1 MVMKVSVVVPVYNVE
16 KFINS
21 CIDSLLSQTHQHFEI
36 IVVDDCSSDS
46 SISLVE
52 AYESDKIKIYSHD
65 SNKGLS
71 ASRNTGL
78 KYCTGDYL
86 LFLDADDYLTP
97 NALEKCVS
105 VAEEYGSDV
114 ISFNSRHIDE
124 QGKTW
129 PVTWMEK
136 YNNADL
142 YNIGINNYPKLVWD
156 VAAWNKLI
164 RLDLYRELQLSF
176 DEEQKWFEDH
186 LFSLQLY
193 SKTDKVTILH
203 DVLHYYLRRS
213 GTDNQSITQKK
224 SFQVCHYRLR
234 MMESVVIFLE
244 NSGNYQL
251 IPYFYELVFDF
262 YKPVL
267 REALEYAEIGEDFS
281 EISERF
287 KSMIEKNS
295 STRLKSYSLD
305 SVDLAL
311 CMLHLSEDDV
321 IDYLGGYSGRV
332 TSLRKLF
339 SIDFPEK
346 THFSDEYN
354 NLKKLFGAGS
364 GRNSWLAWSYFILT
378 QPFFLI
384 FYMVNDSRDFTCF
397 FLRKNLAIHTIEKSR
412 VFDAGYYSIQ
422 SDKHFATLRSAV
434 VHYVYKGEKLGLKPN
449 RFFSARLYLNANA
462 DLKSWQSNVYSHYLR
477 HGFRKGRAVK

>member
-1 MVMKVSVVVPVYNVE
+1 MKVSVVVPVYNVE
-16 KFINS
+16 KFIS
-21 CIDSLLSQTHQHFEI
+21 RCLDSLLSQTYQDFEI
-36 IVVDDCSSDS
+36 IVVDDCSLDS

-52 AYESDKIKIYSHD
+52 TYESDKIEIHSHD
-65 SNKGLS
+65 KNKGLS
-71 ASRNTGL
+71 ASRNTGVQ
-78 KYCTGDYL
+78 YCTGDYL
-86 LFLDADDYLTP
+86 LFLDADDFLTP

-114 ISFNSRHIDE
+114 ISFNSRHVDE
-124 QGKTW
+124 LGKTW

-164 RLDLYRELQLSF
+164 LLDLYRELQLSF
-176 DEEQKWFEDH
+176 DEEQRWFEDH

-193 SKTDKVTILH
+193 SKTDKVTIVH
-203 DVLHYYLRRS
+203 DVLHYYLKRS
-213 GTDNQSITQKK
+213 GADNQSITQKK

-244 NSGNYQL
+244 ESDNDQL
-251 IPYFYELVFDF
+251 IPYFYELVFEF
-262 YKPVL
+262 YKSVL
-267 REALEYAEIGEDFS
+267 REALEYAVIREEFS
-281 EISERF
+281 EILERF
-287 KSMIEKNS
+287 KSMIKKNS
-295 STRLKSYSLD
+295 STLLGSYRFD

-321 IDYLGGYSGRV
+321 IDYLRGYSGRV

-339 SIDFPEK
+339 SIDFPGK
-346 THFSDEYN
+346 SHFTDEYH
-354 NLKKLFGAGS
+354 NLKKSFEAGS
-364 GRNSWLAWSYFILT
+364 DKNSWLSWLYFILT

-384 FYMVNDSRDFTCF
+384 VYLVNESCNFTCLS
-397 FLRKNLAIHTIEKSR
+397 LRKNFAIHIIKQAR
-412 VFDAGYYSIQ
+412 VFDIDYYSMQ
-422 SDKHFATLRSAV
+422 SGKHFFTLRSAV

-449 RFFSARLYLNANA
+449 RFFSSRLYLNANV